1 MRIFEYIFLHLLT
14 SLFLK
19 YVHVRVDRIWF
30 ERLHY
35 ILLIGRGH
43 RETLGGDREGIRKV
57 IGTVI
62 EMRWWIFAVGN
73 T

>member
-1 MRIFEYIFLHLLT
+1 M
-14 SLFLK
+14 K

-43 RETLGGDREGIRKV
+43 RETLGEIVKASER
-57 IGTVI
+57 
-62 EMRWWIFAVGN
+62 
-73 T
+73 